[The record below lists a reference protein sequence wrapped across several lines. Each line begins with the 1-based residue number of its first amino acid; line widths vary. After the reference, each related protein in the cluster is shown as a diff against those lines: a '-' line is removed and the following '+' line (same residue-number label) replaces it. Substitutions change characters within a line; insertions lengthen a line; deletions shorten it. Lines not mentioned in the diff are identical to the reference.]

1 MFLSK
6 AMRKLASWASVSSE
20 DAIRRRSSG
29 TVFFLLFFSL
39 PVWVLVSSS
48 LPFLRGCYRADGTLL
63 AAGGGA
69 SRGGAEPWRGAP
81 EHRLHLR
88 GFSHSRVAS
97 VLEAKTGR
105 HLGSLSRVTFPL
117 TTGSRPHGCCPPCLH
132 PEAELFCAASIKH
145 AFFY

>member
-1 MFLSK
+1 
-6 AMRKLASWASVSSE
+6 MRKLASWASVSSE

-29 TVFFLLFFSL
+29 TAFFLLFFSL

-97 VLEAKTGR
+97 VLEAKTGASSGVTV
-105 HLGSLSRVTFPL
+105 LGDFPVNHRLPPSRLLSTVP
-117 TTGSRPHGCCPPCLH
+117 S
-132 PEAELFCAASIKH
+132 S
-145 AFFY
+145 